1 MVEIAAAIIVFWFA
15 LYVVALAWAALIL
28 ILDWV
33 RTQIIQMPVEFNRIT
48 RKLGIR

>member
-15 LYVVALAWAALIL
+15 LYVVALA
-28 ILDWV
+28 WV